1 MNETTVFMIAVMT
14 ADGFIAKSSRHSPVG
29 WNSKEDKE
37 FFTKRTKGAG
47 VVVMGANTY
56 ETISRPPLEGRLNIV
71 YSMDKQYDGAET
83 TRAEPKDLI
92 EDLGKRGY
100 KEIAICGGA
109 AIYTMFMEAGALDK
123 MYITIEPVI
132 FGAGLALFNKEIS
145 QELRLV
151 SNKQIGKNTILLEYN
166 VIK

>member
-1 MNETTVFMIAVMT
+1 
-14 ADGFIAKSSRHSPVG
+14 
-29 WNSKEDKE
+29 
-37 FFTKRTKGAG
+37 
-47 VVVMGANTY
+47 MGSNTY
-56 ETISRPPLEGRLNIV
+56 EVMSRPLEDRLNIV
-71 YSMDKQYDGAET
+71 YSRDKQYDGAET